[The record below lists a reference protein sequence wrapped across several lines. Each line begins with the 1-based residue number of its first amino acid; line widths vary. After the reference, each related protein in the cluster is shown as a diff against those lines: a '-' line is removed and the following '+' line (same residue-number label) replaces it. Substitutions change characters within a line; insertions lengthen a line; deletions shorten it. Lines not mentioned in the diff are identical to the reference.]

1 MGYNGFHKMCKEK
14 ISICLDQKCT
24 HNNEKPL
31 EARFVI
37 LWHNGFQYVYKT
49 NCRIKLISVKF
60 QWSETSK

>member
-1 MGYNGFHKMCKEK
+1 MCKEK

-60 QWSETSK
+60 Q

>member
-1 MGYNGFHKMCKEK
+1 MCKEK

-31 EARFVI
+31 EARIVI

-49 NCRIKLISVKF
+49 NCRIKLISVTF
-60 QWSETSK
+60 Q